1 MQTNK
6 VDSHQHDMR
15 ARQSIGSN
23 IVSVLMLCFAF
34 FSPVFG
40 QVESELKEFS
50 QAQAEFDNGSYIKA
64 IEIAETGIGKARIRK
79 NIPLV
84 FRGLDII
91 ASSQISL
98 ENYHKAELTLNEA
111 LQLASNPEE
120 KARVYFRFAWQL
132 RSQRKFAES
141 VEFSKKALSTAPQ
154 DRQIQ
159 AEYFLNIGRI
169 MFTSGYDISA
179 IVWLEKAE
187 KLLNPAVTNAVGLD
201 VYRFLTLAWSSR
213 LNYQVALK
221 YVEKWVSVSGN
232 TQFKYK
238 HRQALFELAT
248 ILSASGQT
256 GRANR
261 TLETGVKLAVEQ
273 NSSYH
278 ACIFLSSLL
287 LHSLDDE
294 DITKAS
300 AYLSRLEKLDVK
312 KTFSFEIL
320 LGKAIVYAFN
330 GQQDQS
336 ERLFAD
342 LDKMESSSE
351 FVLLYWKIA
360 IAEKNHDWKR
370 LIAFNQELLDLN
382 TKNNFRDGLPKIHL
396 NFAKANFQLGQ
407 RQASIKYLEK
417 SLGDIEEIRRSQNAR
432 LSLGVLN
439 TFHDAYRLLV
449 QIRSETG
456 DIPQEAF
463 QLADFL
469 KARLLRDKINNAAI
483 KTETAVPSIVRQKLE
498 DLSLRYLND
507 PNVAS
512 EIEQNEK
519 LATTATPELSLDIP
533 DLTALD
539 KFPGLANTTVVSY
552 LFTLDKRLLAFV
564 WEKDRPIRMVHLPVS
579 EEEIEATAKTVQ
591 QKIKSFIFFKRDGRE
606 IFDKLLKPL
615 SLSAK
620 HLVIVPDKNLWK
632 IPFQALSPDGEKYLI
647 EDKIV
652 SYAPSVSILLEQ
664 LRAPTPVRRT
674 LQAFANPSYNKQFLQ
689 YVNAEAIG
697 VAGLYNSRPVLNAT
711 VADFRRFS
719 AKADILHFSMH
730 AKVDNDQPLDSFLG
744 FKGSGKD
751 RDRLTVEDLLNTRLK
766 KGSLVFLAS
775 CDTNNVLSGEGLVS
789 LAWGMMGSGAT
800 TVISAQ
806 WEANDKLTGIFT
818 KAFYGF
824 YKQGFSSAEALQKA
838 SLEMIKNKSS
848 NMHEPY
854 YWADFTVTGDYR

>member
-1 MQTNK
+1 MMAK
-6 VDSHQHDMR
+6 
-15 ARQSIGSN
+15 QSIGSN
-23 IVSVLMLCFAF
+23 IVSVLMLCFAL

-50 QAQAEFDNGSYIKA
+50 QAQAEFDNGGYVKA

-79 NIPLV
+79 NTPLV
-84 FRGLDII
+84 FKGLDII

-98 ENYHKAELTLNEA
+98 ENYDKAELTLNEA

-120 KARVYFRFAWQL
+120 KARVYFRFAWHL

-141 VEFSKKALSTAPQ
+141 VEFSKKALLTAPQ
-154 DRQIQ
+154 NRQIQ
-159 AEYFLNIGRI
+159 TEYFLNIGRVL
-169 MFTSGYDISA
+169 FTSGYDISA

-187 KLLNPAVTNAVGLD
+187 QLLDPAVTNAVGLD
-201 VYRFLTLAWSSR
+201 VYRFLTLAWSSK
-213 LNYQVALK
+213 LHFHAALK
-221 YVEKWVSVSGN
+221 YAEKWASVSRN

-238 HRQALFELAT
+238 HRQSLFELAT

-256 GRANR
+256 GRANY
-261 TLETGVKLAVEQ
+261 TLETGVTLAVEQ

-294 DITKAS
+294 NITKART
-300 AYLSRLEKLDVK
+300 YLNSLEKLDVK
-312 KTFSFEIL
+312 KAFSFEIL

-330 GQQDQS
+330 GQQDQAGQ
-336 ERLFAD
+336 LFAD
-342 LDKMESSSE
+342 LDRMESSSE

-360 IAEKNHDWKR
+360 MAEKNHDWKR
-370 LIAFNQELLDLN
+370 MIALNQELLDLN
-382 TKNNFRDGLPKIHL
+382 TRNNFRDGLPRIYL
-396 NFAKANFQLGQ
+396 NFANANFQLGR
-407 RQASIKYLEK
+407 RQASIEYLEK
-417 SLGDIEEIRRSQNAR
+417 SLGYIEEIRRSQHTS
-432 LSLGVLN
+432 LSLGFLD

-449 QIRSETG
+449 QIKSETSG
-456 DIPQEAF
+456 TPQEAF

-483 KTETAVPSIVRQKLE
+483 KTESIVPSMVRQKLE
-498 DLSLRYLND
+498 ELSLRYLND
-507 PNVAS
+507 PSVAG

-519 LATTATPELSLDIP
+519 LTTTATPELSLDMP

-539 KFPGLANTTVVSY
+539 KIPGLANTAVVSY
-552 LFTLDKRLLAFV
+552 LFTLDKRLSAFV
-564 WEKDRPIRMVHLPVS
+564 WEKDRPVRMVHLPVS
-579 EEEIEATAKTVQ
+579 EKDIEAATKSTQ
-591 QKIKSFIFFKRDGRE
+591 QKIKNFIFFKRDGRE
-606 IFDKLLKPL
+606 LFDKLLKPL

-620 HLVIVPDKNLWK
+620 HLVIVPDKHLWK

-664 LRAPTPVRRT
+664 LKAPIPVRRT
-674 LQAFANPSYNKQFLQ
+674 LHAFANPSYNKQFLK
-689 YVNAEAIG
+689 YVNAEATG

-719 AKADILHFSMH
+719 DTADILHLSMH
-730 AKVDNDQPLDSFLG
+730 AQVDNDQPLDSFLG
-744 FKGSGKD
+744 FKGTGKESG
-751 RDRLTVEDLLNTRLK
+751 RLTVEDLLNTKLK

-789 LAWGMMGSGAT
+789 LAWAMMGSGAT

-806 WEANDKLTGIFT
+806 WEANDKLTGLFT
-818 KAFYGF
+818 KKFYGY
-824 YKQGFSSAEALQKA
+824 YKRGFSSAEALQKA
-838 SLEMIKNKSS
+838 SQELIKDKSNS
-848 NMHEPY
+848 MHEPY
-854 YWADFTVTGDYR
+854 YWADFTVNGDFR